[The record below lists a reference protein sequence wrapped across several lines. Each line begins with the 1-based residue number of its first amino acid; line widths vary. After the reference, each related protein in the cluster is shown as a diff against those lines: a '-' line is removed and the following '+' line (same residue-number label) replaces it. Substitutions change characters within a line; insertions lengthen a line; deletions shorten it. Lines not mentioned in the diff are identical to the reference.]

1 MAFDLV
7 SFVVGIAA
15 GALIGVLAG
24 YLHETETIGE
34 LQERVR
40 MAMVQVERITSS
52 TRSKADEGTVS
63 SDLRRQLLD
72 LQDEI
77 KKLYRREAR

>member
-1 MAFDLV
+1 LAFDAI
-7 SFVVGIAA
+7 SFTIGLAA
-15 GALIGVLAG
+15 GALVGVLAG

-40 MAMVQVERITSS
+40 MATVQLEKVTSTIQS
-52 TRSKADEGTVS
+52 RTGEGPVAL
-63 SDLRRQLLD
+63 DLRRQIQD

-77 KKLYRREAR
+77 KRMYRKPNR

>member
-1 MAFDLV
+1 MAFEAV
-7 SFVVGIAA
+7 SFTIGLVA
-15 GALIGVLAG
+15 GALVGVLAG

-40 MAMVQVERITSS
+40 MATVQLEKATSTIWDRTS
-52 TRSKADEGTVS
+52 EGAAA
-63 SDLRRQLLD
+63 SDLRHQIQD

-77 KKLYRREAR
+77 KRMYRKPDR

>member
-1 MAFDLV
+1 LAFDVV
-7 SFVVGIAA
+7 SFIIGLAA
-15 GALIGVLAG
+15 GALVGALAG

-40 MAMVQVERITSS
+40 MATVQLEKATSTIQS
-52 TRSKADEGTVS
+52 GTSEGPIALH
-63 SDLRRQLLD
+63 LRHQIQD

-77 KKLYRREAR
+77 KRMYRKSNR